1 MKITKVDVLHLKTNL
16 KNGHWRPIVCRIY
29 TDEGIYGDGEAALA
43 YGESQIAAFG
53 IVQNFAKL
61 IIGMDPL
68 QHEVI
73 WDKLYRTT
81 FWGQNGGPV
90 IFAGISAIDIAL
102 WDIKGKYYNAP
113 IYELLGGKRRE
124 KLRTY
129 ASQLQFSWGPD
140 IIPQRTPDDY
150 AREAKKAVA
159 EGYDAIKIDFFTF
172 KPDEGNFN
180 DNDRLG
186 LLSPEYLQ
194 MYEARVKAV
203 REAIGPN
210 VDLIIENHSFTDS
223 QSAAQLGN
231 LVKKYN
237 IFYFEEPS
245 TPTPQL
251 SKFVHDETGLPIA
264 NGERIYTRW
273 QYIEYFKQNA
283 IQVIQPDVGTCG
295 GITEIKKICDMAHV
309 FDVGVQV
316 HACGSPLSTAAAL
329 HLECA
334 IPELRHPRASHL
346 RPQPVQQGAVH
357 PRLPAGERQVLRPRS
372 AGSGQRAE
380 RGGLQELRPR
390 HDPVSGTSCC
400 TQQQRS

>member
-172 KPDEGNFN
+172 KQDEGNFN

-334 IPELRHPRASHL
+334 ISNFVIHEHHTYALSPYNKELCIHDY
-346 RPQPVQQGAVH
+346 QPVNGKFSV
-357 PRLPAGERQVLRPRS
+357 PDLP
-372 AGSGQRAE
+372 
-380 RGGLQELRPR
+380 GLGNELSEVAFRNCDR
-390 HDPVSGTSCC
+390 VTI
-400 TQQQRS
+400 Q

>member
-159 EGYDAIKIDFFTF
+159 EG
-172 KPDEGNFN
+172 
-180 DNDRLG
+180 
-186 LLSPEYLQ
+186 
-194 MYEARVKAV
+194 
-203 REAIGPN
+203 
-210 VDLIIENHSFTDS
+210 
-223 QSAAQLGN
+223 
-231 LVKKYN
+231 
-237 IFYFEEPS
+237 
-245 TPTPQL
+245 
-251 SKFVHDETGLPIA
+251 
-264 NGERIYTRW
+264 
-273 QYIEYFKQNA
+273 
-283 IQVIQPDVGTCG
+283 
-295 GITEIKKICDMAHV
+295 
-309 FDVGVQV
+309 
-316 HACGSPLSTAAAL
+316 
-329 HLECA
+329 
-334 IPELRHPRASHL
+334 
-346 RPQPVQQGAVH
+346 
-357 PRLPAGERQVLRPRS
+357 
-372 AGSGQRAE
+372 
-380 RGGLQELRPR
+380 
-390 HDPVSGTSCC
+390 
-400 TQQQRS
+400 

>member
-90 IFAGISAIDIAL
+90 ILAGISAIDIAL

-334 IPELRHPRASHL
+334 IPNFVIHEHHTYALSPYNKELCIHDY
-346 RPQPVQQGAVH
+346 QPVNGKFSV
-357 PRLPAGERQVLRPRS
+357 PDLP
-372 AGSGQRAE
+372 
-380 RGGLQELRPR
+380 GLGNELSEVAFRNCDR
-390 HDPVSGTSCC
+390 VTI
-400 TQQQRS
+400 Q

>member
-1 MKITKVDVLHLKTNL
+1 MKITKVDVWVLDA
-16 KNGHWRPIVCRIY
+16 GEQRGARYPICCRVY

-124 KLRTY
+124 KLRSY

-295 GITEIKKICDMAHV
+295 GITEIKKICDMAQV
-309 FDVGVQV
+309 YDIGVQIHV
-316 HACGSPLSTAAAL
+316 CGGPIATAAAL
-329 HLECA
+329 QLEA
-334 IPELRHPRASHL
+334 TIPNFVIHEEHNANLTSAFVKGGKYYYAPKDGYYTVPELP
-346 RPQPVQQGAVH
+346 GI
-357 PRLPAGERQVLRPRS
+357 
-372 AGSGQRAE
+372 GQEMSEFYIANAKKVVIE
-380 RGGLQELRPR
+380 
-390 HDPVSGTSCC
+390 
-400 TQQQRS
+400 

>member
-61 IIGMDPL
+61 IIDMDPL

-140 IIPQRTPDDY
+140 IIPQRTPYDY

-172 KPDEGNFN
+172 KPGEGNFN

-203 REAIGPN
+203 REAIGPD

-334 IPELRHPRASHL
+334 IPNFVIHEHHTYALSPYNKELCIHDY
-346 RPQPVQQGAVH
+346 QPVNGKFSV
-357 PRLPAGERQVLRPRS
+357 PDLP
-372 AGSGQRAE
+372 
-380 RGGLQELRPR
+380 GLGNELSEVAFRNCDR
-390 HDPVSGTSCC
+390 VTI
-400 TQQQRS
+400 Q

>member
-129 ASQLQFSWGPD
+129 ASQLQFSWSPD

-203 REAIGPN
+203 REAIGPH

-334 IPELRHPRASHL
+334 IPNFVIHEHHTYALSPYNKELCIHDY
-346 RPQPVQQGAVH
+346 QPVNGKFSV
-357 PRLPAGERQVLRPRS
+357 PDLP
-372 AGSGQRAE
+372 
-380 RGGLQELRPR
+380 GLGNELSEVAFRNCDR
-390 HDPVSGTSCC
+390 VTI
-400 TQQQRS
+400 Q

>member
-1 MKITKVDVLHLKTNL
+1 MKITKVDVLHVKTKLKD
-16 KNGHWRPIVCRIY
+16 GHWRPIVCRIY

-68 QHEVI
+68 QHEII

-129 ASQLQFSWGPD
+129 ASQLQFGWGPD

-172 KPDEGNFN
+172 KPDEGKYT
-180 DNDRLG
+180 DTDRLG
-186 LLSPEYLQ
+186 LLSPEYLR
-194 MYEARVKAV
+194 MYESRVKAV
-203 REAIGPN
+203 REAIGPD
-210 VDLIIENHSFTDS
+210 VDIIIENHSFTDS

-251 SKFVHDETGLPIA
+251 SKFVHDETGLPVA

-334 IPELRHPRASHL
+334 IPNFVIHEHHTYALSPYNKELCIHDY
-346 RPQPVQQGAVH
+346 QPVNGKFSV
-357 PRLPAGERQVLRPRS
+357 PDLP
-372 AGSGQRAE
+372 
-380 RGGLQELRPR
+380 GLGNELSEVAFKNSDR
-390 HDPVSGTSCC
+390 VTIE
-400 TQQQRS
+400 

>member
-129 ASQLQFSWGPD
+129 ASQLQFSWGSD

-203 REAIGPN
+203 REAIGPH

-334 IPELRHPRASHL
+334 IPNFVIHEHHTYALSPYNKELCIHDY
-346 RPQPVQQGAVH
+346 QPVNGKFSV
-357 PRLPAGERQVLRPRS
+357 PDLP
-372 AGSGQRAE
+372 
-380 RGGLQELRPR
+380 GLGNELSEVAFRNCDR
-390 HDPVSGTSCC
+390 VTI
-400 TQQQRS
+400 Q

>member
-172 KPDEGNFN
+172 KPDEGTFN

-203 REAIGPN
+203 REAIGPH

-309 FDVGVQV
+309 FDVGVQI

-334 IPELRHPRASHL
+334 IPNFVIHEHHTYALSPYNKELCIHDY
-346 RPQPVQQGAVH
+346 QPVNGKFSV
-357 PRLPAGERQVLRPRS
+357 PDLP
-372 AGSGQRAE
+372 
-380 RGGLQELRPR
+380 GLGNELSEVAFRNCDR
-390 HDPVSGTSCC
+390 VTI
-400 TQQQRS
+400 Q

>member
-186 LLSPEYLQ
+186 LLSPKYLQ

-334 IPELRHPRASHL
+334 IPNFVIHEHHTYALSPYNKELCIHDY
-346 RPQPVQQGAVH
+346 QPVNGKFSV
-357 PRLPAGERQVLRPRS
+357 PDLP
-372 AGSGQRAE
+372 
-380 RGGLQELRPR
+380 GLGNELSEVAFKNCDR
-390 HDPVSGTSCC
+390 VTI
-400 TQQQRS
+400 Q

>member
-203 REAIGPN
+203 REAIGPH

-334 IPELRHPRASHL
+334 IPNFVIHEHHPYALSPYNKELCIHDY
-346 RPQPVQQGAVH
+346 QPVNGKFSV
-357 PRLPAGERQVLRPRS
+357 PDLP
-372 AGSGQRAE
+372 
-380 RGGLQELRPR
+380 GLGNELSEVAFRNCDR
-390 HDPVSGTSCC
+390 VTI
-400 TQQQRS
+400 Q

>member
-186 LLSPEYLQ
+186 LLGPEYLQ

-334 IPELRHPRASHL
+334 IPNFVIHEHHTYALSPYNKELCIHDY
-346 RPQPVQQGAVH
+346 QPVNGKFSV
-357 PRLPAGERQVLRPRS
+357 PDLP
-372 AGSGQRAE
+372 
-380 RGGLQELRPR
+380 GLGNELSEVAFRNCDR
-390 HDPVSGTSCC
+390 VTI
-400 TQQQRS
+400 Q